1 MTPEDLFKIIGL
13 GETYTVQFKEKM
25 PHRDSIAAEI
35 VALSNSSGGMIL
47 FGIEDATNKIV
58 GLSTEEVEEYDRVV
72 SQIADVLNPPVYIMT
87 EVVDLGINGESKRIL
102 VIHVPDGE
110 HKPYATDRG
119 DIYIKQG
126 ANKRKVVD
134 YHEIARLFQRSR
146 NLFADE
152 MEVHGTSI
160 DDIDEAAFSAFFV
173 SEFGMPYRGKG
184 LTYEGALRAKRVVLN
199 GQATLGGLLFFGK
212 MPQSIKP
219 VFTIKV
225 VSFVGNDI
233 GGSEYRSKPADLQG
247 TIPELFA
254 KCMQWLRL
262 NLRNYQDGQNFN
274 SIGRLEI
281 NEDALVEIV
290 ENALI
295 HRDYFRSS
303 PIRVMLFDNRLEIIS
318 PGHLPNSLTVEQM
331 KYGNAIARN
340 PLLVG
345 FAMRTM
351 PFSGLGTG
359 INRALERQPN
369 IQLINDIEGVQFKVI
384 IPRPT
389 ALV

>member
-1 MTPEDLFKIIGL
+1 MTSEELFKIIAL

-25 PHRDSIAAEI
+25 PHRDSVVAEI
-35 VALSNSSGGMIL
+35 VAMSNSSGGMII
-47 FGIEDATNKIV
+47 FGIEDATNRIV
-58 GLSTEEVEEYDRVV
+58 GLSTEEVEEYDRAV
-72 SQIADVLNPPVYIMT
+72 SQIADRINPTEYVRT
-87 EVVDLGINGESKRIL
+87 EVVDLGINGEQKRIL
-102 VIHVPDGE
+102 VTHVPDGNR
-110 HKPYATDRG
+110 KPYANERG
-119 DIYIKQG
+119 EIYVKQG

-134 YHEIARLFQRSR
+134 YNEIARLFQRSG

-152 MEVHGTSI
+152 MEVYGTSI
-160 DDIDEAAFSAFFV
+160 DDIDEAAFSAYFV
-173 SEFGMPYRGKG
+173 SEFGMPYQGKG
-184 LTYEGALRAKRVVLN
+184 LTYEDALRAKRVVLN

-219 VFTIKV
+219 IFTIKV
-225 VSFVGNDI
+225 VSFVGNDL

-247 TIPELFA
+247 TIPELFS

-262 NLRNYQDGQNFN
+262 NLRNFQGGQNFN
-274 SIGRLEI
+274 SIGHLEI
-281 NEDALVEIV
+281 NDEALVELI

-295 HRDYFRSS
+295 HRDYFRSA

-318 PGHLPNSLTVEQM
+318 PGHLPNSLTIEQM

-340 PLLVG
+340 PLMVG

-359 INRALERQPN
+359 MNRALERQPN

-384 IPRPT
+384 IPRP
-389 ALV
+389 